1 MSDKD
6 TITDAQ
12 EAFKAASEAEAD
24 NRKAWIDDLRFARL
38 GEQWPAE
45 VKRQREREGR
55 PCLTINRLPAF
66 IRQVTN
72 DARQNRPM
80 IRVHPVG
87 DGADQETAEIL
98 NGLIRNIEYS
108 SNADVAYDTAL
119 DHAVSGGFGYFR
131 ISTDYA
137 AEDMFEQDICIERI
151 ANPLTVYGD
160 PESVAADSGD
170 WNSAFITET
179 YTDHAFKKKFGKD
192 APAVDWESDTADRAH
207 EWRGEDMVR
216 VAEWWKREDVPALLL
231 KLSDGTVIFA
241 DKYEELRPILEP
253 MGIVPVQDRQTV
265 TKRVTQYILNG
276 AEVLEKNDWRGSSSP
291 SSRFTAM
298 RFW

>member
-131 ISTDYA
+131 ICDGLRCRRHVRA
-137 AEDMFEQDICIERI
+137 GHLHR
-151 ANPLTVYGD
+151 
-160 PESVAADSGD
+160 ADCQ
-170 WNSAFITET
+170 
-179 YTDHAFKKKFGKD
+179 
-192 APAVDWESDTADRAH
+192 PVD
-207 EWRGEDMVR
+207 G
-216 VAEWWKREDVPALLL
+216 
-231 KLSDGTVIFA
+231 
-241 DKYEELRPILEP
+241 LRRP
-253 MGIVPVQDRQTV
+253 GIGGGG
-265 TKRVTQYILNG
+265 L
-276 AEVLEKNDWRGSSSP
+276 W
-291 SSRFTAM
+291 
-298 RFW
+298 

>member
-131 ISTDYA
+131 IATDYA

-160 PESVAADSGD
+160 PESVAADSATGTRR
-170 WNSAFITET
+170 SSQKRTRT
-179 YTDHAFKKKFGKD
+179 TRLRRSFGKD
-192 APAVDWESDTADRAH
+192 APAVDWESDTAPT
-207 EWRGEDMVR
+207 
-216 VAEWWKREDVPALLL
+216 VP
-231 KLSDGTVIFA
+231 T
-241 DKYEELRPILEP
+241 
-253 MGIVPVQDRQTV
+253 
-265 TKRVTQYILNG
+265 NG
-276 AEVLEKNDWRGSSSP
+276 AARGGAG
-291 SSRFTAM
+291 R
-298 RFW
+298 